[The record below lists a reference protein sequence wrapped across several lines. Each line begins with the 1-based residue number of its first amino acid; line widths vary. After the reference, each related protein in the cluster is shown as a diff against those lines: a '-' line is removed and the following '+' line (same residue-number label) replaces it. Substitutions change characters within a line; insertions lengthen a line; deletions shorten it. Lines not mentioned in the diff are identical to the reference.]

1 MKTILKRI
9 FLTILTVV
17 LLCCS
22 AIPCFAITQN
32 GEITVTLEDKEK
44 NKISNMTV
52 NICQIATLN
61 NAGYYP
67 VTAFENS
74 GISIAGIINNPD
86 ESVAKTIADYI
97 ESNNIKTV
105 SAISE
110 NGKAF
115 FDKLDLGIWLVFPEE
130 DEKYT
135 FNPYIAFLPFESG
148 GKLYYELSSAP
159 KLEDNMLNEI
169 NIYVV
174 KRWEDKNNASKKRPD
189 SVTVELLNGDKVVS
203 SIILS
208 EENGWAHTF
217 SKLPKDGRYSVR
229 EKTVANYKVDY
240 SGDITNGF
248 VVTNTYNGEKLP
260 QTGQYWWPIILI
272 AIAGTCFV
280 LLGVYEIGVKKNG
293 KEK

>member
-22 AIPCFAITQN
+22 GTPCFAVTQD

-67 VTAFENS
+67 VTGFEKS
-74 GISIAGIINNPD
+74 GISIAGIVNNPD
-86 ESVAKTIADYI
+86 KSVAKTIANYI
-97 ESNNIKTV
+97 ESNKIKTM

-110 NGKAF
+110 NGKAS

-130 DEKYT
+130 NEKYT
-135 FNPYIAFLPFESG
+135 FNPYIVFLPFESG
-148 GKLYYELSSAP
+148 GKIYYEISSVP
-159 KLEDNMLNEI
+159 KLEDNAPNEI
-169 NIYVV
+169 NIYVI
-174 KRWEDKNNASKKRPD
+174 KRWEDKNNASNKRPN
-189 SVTVELLNGDKVVS
+189 SVTIELFNGDKVVS
-203 SIILS
+203 SVVLS

-217 SKLPKDGRYSVR
+217 SMFPKDGSYSVK
-229 EKTVANYKVDY
+229 EKTVTNYKVDY
-240 SGDITNGF
+240 SGDAINGF
-248 VVTNTYNGEKLP
+248 VVTNTYNGDNLP
-260 QTGQYWWPIILI
+260 QTGQHWWPIILI

-280 LLGVYEIGVKKNG
+280 LLGVYELRVMKNG
-293 KEK
+293 KKK